1 MNSPDSLPDASPP
14 PGEDP
19 LRPHT
24 YDGIQEYDKRLPNWW
39 LLTFYAT
46 IVFWIGYWMYFQQS
60 GLSTSD
66 GAKIDRHL
74 AQVEAQ
80 KLAANAAFDDATLWK
95 MSRNAVFVDAGRATY
110 LATCASCHHAILTGG
125 IGPSLVDAVWV
136 HGGQPTQILKAVNE
150 GVLTKGMPAW
160 GPILGPKKV
169 SEVLAFIL
177 SHHAPP
183 ADVAVAAK

>member
-1 MNSPDSLPDASPP
+1 MKSPDSLPPTSPP

-66 GAKIDRHL
+66 GPKIDRHL

-80 KLAANAAFDDATLWK
+80 KLAANAAFDDASLWK

>member
-1 MNSPDSLPDASPP
+1 MKSPDSLPPASPP

-46 IVFWIGYWMYFQQS
+46 IVFWIGYWMYSQQ
-60 GLSTSD
+60 
-66 GAKIDRHL
+66 
-74 AQVEAQ
+74 
-80 KLAANAAFDDATLWK
+80 LAANAAFDDASLWK
-95 MSRNAVFVDAGRATY
+95 MSRNAVFVDAGRATFN
-110 LATCASCHHAILTGG
+110 ATCASCHHATLTGG

-136 HGGQPTQILKAVNE
+136 HGGQPTQMLKVVNE

-177 SHHAPP
+177 SHHTPP
-183 ADVAVAAK
+183 ADVALAAK